1 MTQFALSEFT
11 ALRSGR
17 SVVMPPK
24 RPEKPRAARAKPP
37 SLAARFCAGHYA
49 AIVRDYVDGAALAD
63 GASPFASSGSGLE
76 PGDVAHVVGALA
88 FVGRLEEARALFA
101 SQLRR
106 KVLAPH
112 DSDAIAAR
120 FFLGVAYCRAGRTD
134 DAEREFRANLVAEC
148 RHGSPIARFYGVQGL
163 ACYRFFTGRLREAAS
178 HALSALEYAF
188 SAGFA
193 YGRLLA
199 TDLRGHSL
207 VQLGQVQAG
216 LSLLSTARTLAESL
230 DLPGNVAVLDCARA
244 IYRARFG
251 VVPVDVAIGELEDLL
266 ERSPDDSY
274 SQRSMQIELAIQ
286 RCIAGEGN
294 AAWAQLE
301 QLTVGAIPDGGDA
314 RTRLRLL
321 LACAHVTG
329 LRYGL
334 SAAEPYL
341 AEARQIPGAEADVAL
356 TIDRLGL
363 ELLVTTD
370 EAAADR
376 IVAEL
381 RALER
386 SSRVTRSWLHATS
399 ASSTVLEEDR
409 LGALQFACRYGT
421 PETARH
427 LLETKRLGL
436 IPLALRLVPSR
447 RLLLFG
453 RTLVLEDHGNVAVAG
468 DPSDGTLRFLRALGT
483 GPGSKTKEVLLAQVW
498 GIANYRP
505 DAHDPVVHT
514 AVSRARAL
522 LGVRGHWIEAGDG
535 GYRLAAGIEL
545 LDVGAQEPSAAP
557 MHLDASVTPAPT
569 VARSTLFPEPIP
581 APPPAPPA
589 DPVTTL
595 LSREGALSSRDV
607 ARHLGVSEMTA
618 LRRLRTLCDKGLARR
633 EGLGKNTRYH
643 LESKPAASHD

>member
-1 MTQFALSEFT
+1 MTQLALSELT

-17 SVVMPPK
+17 SPLAMASK
-24 RPEKPRAARAKPP
+24 RSAPSSARPRASRSKP
-37 SLAARFCAGHYA
+37 SLAARFCAGQYA
-49 AIVRDYVDGAALAD
+49 GIVRDYVDGASVGEAAN
-63 GASPFASSGSGLE
+63 PFASKTTALASSE
-76 PGDVAHVVGALA
+76 VAHVVGALA

-101 SQLRR
+101 SQLRGR
-106 KVLAPH
+106 VLHTH
-112 DSDAIAAR
+112 DADAIAAR
-120 FFLGVAYCRAGRTD
+120 FFLGVAYCRAGRTE
-134 DAEREFRANLVAEC
+134 DAEREFVANLVAEC

-178 HALSALEYAF
+178 HALAALEYAF

-216 LSLLSTARTLAESL
+216 LSLLGTARTLAESL
-230 DLPGNVAVLDCARA
+230 DLPGNVAALDCARA
-244 IYRARFG
+244 VYRARFG
-251 VVPVDVAIGELEDLL
+251 VLPVDAAIAELEDLL

-274 SQRSMQIELAIQ
+274 SRRSLQIELAIQ
-286 RCIAGEGN
+286 RSIAGESN
-294 AAWAQLE
+294 AAWAELE
-301 QLTVGAIPDGGDA
+301 ELTVGVVPDGGDA

-334 SAAEPYL
+334 AAAEPYL
-341 AEARQIPGAEADVAL
+341 AEARQIRGTEADVAL

-370 EAAADR
+370 AAEAER
-376 IVAEL
+376 ILTEL

-386 SSRVTRSWLHATS
+386 SSRVTRSWLHVEATAPGS
-399 ASSTVLEEDR
+399 AQRALEEDR
-409 LGALQFACRYGT
+409 LGAVQFACRFGT
-421 PETARH
+421 PEIARH

-436 IPLALRLVPSR
+436 IPMALRLVPSR

-453 RTLVLEDHGNVAVAG
+453 RTLVLEDHGNVSVAG

-483 GPGSKTKEVLLAQVW
+483 DAAKSKEALLGEVW
-498 GIANYRP
+498 GIGNYRP

-522 LGVRGHWIEAGDG
+522 LGVRGHWIEASDG
-535 GYRLAAGIEL
+535 GYRLAAGIGLVEVGQEL
-545 LDVGAQEPSAAP
+545 ADAAP
-557 MHLDASVTPAPT
+557 ARLEAEAATTPAG
-569 VARSTLFPEPIP
+569 R
-581 APPPAPPA
+581 
-589 DPVTTL
+589 TTL
-595 LSREGALSSRDV
+595 LPPPEPTAVRAPDAVLTLLGREGAMSSREV
-607 ARHLGVSEMTA
+607 ARQLGVSEMTA
-618 LRRLRTLCDKGLARR
+618 LRRLRALCEKKLIRR
-633 EGLGKNTRYH
+633 AGLGKNTRYH
-643 LESKPAASHD
+643 LEPRI